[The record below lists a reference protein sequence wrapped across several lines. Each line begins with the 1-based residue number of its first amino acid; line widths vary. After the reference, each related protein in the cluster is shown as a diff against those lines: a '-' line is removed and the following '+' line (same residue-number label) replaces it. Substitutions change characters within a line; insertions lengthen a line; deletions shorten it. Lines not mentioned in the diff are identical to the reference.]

1 MRTCSHPR
9 SVEICATTAAP
20 RADHARPSAP
30 ASAQQK
36 RSAPLAAV
44 PLIARVPCPAE
55 NALCDKGESA
65 ARRGLP
71 YKSYRTAYAPRG
83 LRLPDGAHRANRV
96 PTRKEATHLLGA
108 SAISSA
114 FRILDEAFSPPKA
127 EEGQQYTTA
136 PPGWPSS
143 CMQRPLSLN
152 ERSKILQDA
161 KRDV

>member
-1 MRTCSHPR
+1 M
-9 SVEICATTAAP
+9 
-20 RADHARPSAP
+20 
-30 ASAQQK
+30 
-36 RSAPLAAV
+36 AAV

-96 PTRKEATHLLGA
+96 PTRKDATHLLGA

-127 EEGQQYTTA
+127 EESAVYHCAAGLA
-136 PPGWPSS
+136 
-143 CMQRPLSLN
+143 
-152 ERSKILQDA
+152 ILMHA
-161 KRDV
+161 ASAVRGGGRIKEGKFIKEGFFCRDL